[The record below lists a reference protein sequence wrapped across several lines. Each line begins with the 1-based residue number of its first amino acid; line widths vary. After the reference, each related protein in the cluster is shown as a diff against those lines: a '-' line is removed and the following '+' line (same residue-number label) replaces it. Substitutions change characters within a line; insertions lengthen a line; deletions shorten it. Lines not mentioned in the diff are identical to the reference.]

1 MNNARAAFG
10 KKSDIVV
17 AHPNSVSAACLFP
30 EHAPCGKECRRCH
43 GIFFNAPEMLAL
55 RFGKVYLH
63 SRIIFMRKVGEIFA
77 HPRSVRIFGVER
89 KIDLYP
95 AVALAVP
102 LAIKLKRFRDT
113 GIGCGIGVFV
123 KRNDRAGYIQL
134 YTGIKRCA
142 RGIGARKIHIR
153 KGDGAARDHLGDRFG

>member
-1 MNNARAAFG
+1 
-10 KKSDIVV
+10 
-17 AHPNSVSAACLFP
+17 
-30 EHAPCGKECRRCH
+30 
-43 GIFFNAPEMLAL
+43 
-55 RFGKVYLH
+55 
-63 SRIIFMRKVGEIFA
+63 MRKVGEIFA

>member
-1 MNNARAAFG
+1 
-10 KKSDIVV
+10 
-17 AHPNSVSAACLFP
+17 
-30 EHAPCGKECRRCH
+30 
-43 GIFFNAPEMLAL
+43 MLAL

-102 LAIKLKRFRDT
+102 LAVKLQRFRNAV
-113 GIGCGIGVFV
+113 IGCGIGIFV
-123 KRNDRAGYIQL
+123 ERNDRTGYVQL
-134 YTGIKRCA
+134 YARIKRRA
-142 RGIGARKIHIR
+142 RGIGTRKIHIR
-153 KGDGAARDHLGDRFG
+153 EGDRAAREKSLTSSGVRRSSAGSIASSSQRFSGRSPPRPRNSVIALWQ